1 MTEYSYAFWNRINPK
16 GDLFR
21 RKMFKELDA
30 EEIAG
35 TRQFLERLL
44 INLDEIENTAGED
57 HTDT

>member
-1 MTEYSYAFWNRINPK
+1 MPSGTASTQRETCS
-16 GDLFR
+16 GE
-21 RKMFKELDA
+21 KMFKELDA